1 MDINNIINHKLYYF
15 INIIKNIDININ
27 WFILLK
33 INNNNSKLIISNTIC
48 MILCIYKYY
57 KNMDINIIINFLLK
71 NNNYKYYSILNECKN
86 K

>member
-1 MDINNIINHKLYYF
+1 
-15 INIIKNIDININ
+15 
-27 WFILLK
+27 
-33 INNNNSKLIISNTIC
+33 